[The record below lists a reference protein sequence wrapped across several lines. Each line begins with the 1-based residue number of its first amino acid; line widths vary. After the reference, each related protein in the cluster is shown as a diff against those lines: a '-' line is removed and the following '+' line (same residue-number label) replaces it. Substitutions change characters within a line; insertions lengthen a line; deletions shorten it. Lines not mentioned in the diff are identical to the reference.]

1 MLEVTTLIPLV
12 IASACVF
19 VVGAIASRGDSL
31 VAARLGEASGRT
43 VGAQG
48 LDLASRIGRLRS
60 VRRFASSKEL
70 ERKRVASGWKMSCE
84 RMAGTKAI
92 AATAGLATGLLLPGP
107 GPMVS
112 PLLALV
118 GFRVP
123 DVLLQR
129 AARDRLK
136 DADREIPQ
144 LLDLLAA
151 GTTAGLAGQLALV
164 RAGSG
169 LRGPLA
175 DEIAAAVGAVEL
187 GKRWRD
193 ELASLAERLGLPDMR
208 RVVAVLTRTEML
220 GTPLTESLTDLAADV
235 RAARAA
241 AASERARKAPVKML
255 FPLVFLVLPAFLLLT
270 VVPVLLSTI
279 RSIS

>member
-1 MLEVTTLIPLV
+1 MILLAPLAFAFACAFMVGAVATRGDPLV
-12 IASACVF
+12 
-19 VVGAIASRGDSL
+19 ASRLG
-31 VAARLGEASGRT
+31 AAPDAAAATAQPAFVSR
-43 VGAQG
+43 VGN
-48 LDLASRIGRLRS
+48 LPF
-60 VRRFASSKEL
+60 VRRATLSKEL
-70 ERKRVASGWKMSCE
+70 ESRRIASGWKVSAEQFTVLKVISALGGLMTGVFMPGAV
-84 RMAGTKAI
+84 RAI
-92 AATAGLATGLLLPGP
+92 
-107 GPMVS
+107 S

-123 DVLLQR
+123 DVFLKR
-129 AARDRLK
+129 AARKRLRA
-136 DADREIPQ
+136 ADSEIPQ

-151 GTTAGLAGQLALV
+151 GSTAGLAAQLALV
-164 RAGSG
+164 RACPG

-175 DEIAAAVGAVEL
+175 EEIGVSMRAVEF
-187 GKRWRD
+187 GRRWRD
-193 ELASLAERLGLPDMR
+193 ELVGLAERLDLPDMR

-220 GTPLTESLTDLAADV
+220 GTPLTGSLTDLAADV
-235 RAARAA
+235 RSARAA